1 MQSLVCT
8 HFTDY
13 VLTSVVFIFYQAAL
27 AWELSGRHYEKN
39 KEPDFDKALSL
50 YKQAEKCYKEW
61 GSPKKVTQMKEA
73 VSMIITEGKGQQQ
86 IEEKCNIY

>member
-1 MQSLVCT
+1 MQSFVCT
-8 HFTDY
+8 HFKYY
-13 VLTSVVFIFYQAAL
+13 VLTSVVFIFYRAL

-50 YKQAEKCYKEW
+50 CKQAKKCYKEW

-73 VSMIITEGKGQQQ
+73 VAVRMIITEGK
-86 IEEKCNIY
+86 CPL